1 MAIIRTESPIV
12 NIKVYRSVSD
22 MIAAA
27 AAGDLT
33 RVYIVVGGVFIDPTT
48 YNEKYE
54 IELFQDSASV
64 FHGLY
69 RPA

>member
-1 MAIIRTESPIV
+1 
-12 NIKVYRSVSD
+12 
-22 MIAAA
+22 MIAEA

-33 RVYIVVGGVFIDPTT
+33 RVYIGVGGVFIDPTT
-48 YNEKYE
+48 YNEKFE

-69 RPA
+69 KPA